1 MIKKV
6 ADICGFYCSTVFFT
20 ASEAK
25 TNFLSDV
32 VNI

>member
-6 ADICGFYCSTVFFT
+6 ANICGFYCSTVFFA

-25 TNFLSDV
+25 ADFLSDV